1 MLESNVRVIDQ
12 CKEELMRT
20 LLTDWTELIER
31 TALIVH
37 LSDKGSVQEAIN
49 EFIQEYGPVEKTFS
63 ATCSRPVLLLACSC
77 VKLKTRQT

>member
-20 LLTDWTELIER
+20 PLTDWTELIER
-31 TALIVH
+31 TASTVH

-63 ATCSRPVLLLACSC
+63 SDLFLPGSPLGLLLRE
-77 VKLKTRQT
+77 T